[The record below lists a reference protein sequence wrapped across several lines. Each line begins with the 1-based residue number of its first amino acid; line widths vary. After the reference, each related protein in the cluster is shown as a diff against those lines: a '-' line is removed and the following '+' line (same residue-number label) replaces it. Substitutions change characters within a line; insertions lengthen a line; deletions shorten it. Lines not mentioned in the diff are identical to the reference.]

1 MARTAQ
7 LLTNPDAETGTT
19 AGWTAASNTIN
30 SGSGGFVFAGS
41 RTFNAAGPGAYDFY
55 QDVAIPGG
63 SIAAVDAG
71 TYCVD
76 YDGFAART
84 NGSTTVTITL
94 KALNGVGAVLQTW
107 SATVSTTGK
116 PYTVLTVR
124 MVTLPVGTRTVRAGW
139 SGNAAI
145 GGDGWFESA
154 GLYFEDVE
162 LATTK
167 FQGYAVA
174 GDPPSYLVATKF
186 NEYAISGA
194 ANPGTLIATKFIAY
208 GVLTSDG
215 RSHQRIKVRLVQRT
229 GAIT

>member
-7 LLTNPDAETGTT
+7 LLTNPDAESGTT
-19 AGWTAASNTIN
+19 GWTTVSNVLN
-30 SGSGGFVFAGS
+30 NGSGGFQYAGGS
-41 RTFNAAGPGAYDFY
+41 SFNANNAGAYDFY

-71 TYCVD
+71 TYAVD
-76 YDGFAART
+76 YDAFGARV
-84 NGSTTVTITL
+84 NGGTSVTITL
-94 KALNGVGAVLQTW
+94 KALNGVGATLMTW

-145 GGDGWFESA
+145 GGDGWFEAA
-154 GLYFEDVE
+154 GLYLEDVE
-162 LATTK
+162 LAATK
-167 FQGYAVA
+167 FHGYAIA
-174 GDPPSYLVATKF
+174 SDPLSQLIATKF
-186 NEYAISGA
+186 NEYAIAGA

-208 GVLTSDG
+208 GVITSDG
-215 RSHQRIKVRLVQRT
+215 RNNQRIKVRLVQRT
-229 GAIT
+229 GAIS